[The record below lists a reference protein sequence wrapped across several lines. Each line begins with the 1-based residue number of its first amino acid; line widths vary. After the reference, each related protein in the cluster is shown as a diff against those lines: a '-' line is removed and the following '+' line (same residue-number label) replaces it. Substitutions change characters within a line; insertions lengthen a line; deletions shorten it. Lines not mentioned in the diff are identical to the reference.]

1 MSPRNPDRDPVLRVE
16 GLVKHFPIRRGVL
29 RRQVGSVRA
38 VDGLDFAVP
47 AGRTLSLVGES
58 GCGKSTTGRLLARLI
73 EPTSGRVWLGE
84 EELTALPPARLRAR
98 RRDIQIMFQDPYSSL
113 SPRFTVAEIVAE
125 PLRVQGLYRSGG
137 RERVAELLDL
147 VGLRPEH
154 AYRYP
159 HEFSGGQRQRI
170 GLARALALEPKVLIL
185 DEPVSALDVSVQA
198 QVVNQLQD
206 LQQRLGLGYVFI
218 SHNLSVVRHLSDQI
232 AVMYLG
238 VIVEQGDREQIYA
251 RPRHPYTKALLS
263 AVPVPDPDRRDARE
277 RITLSGDVPSVSDP
291 PSGCR
296 FRTRCWKARD
306 VCATTPPPLTEL
318 TGDGHLSACHFPEN
332 LEPSGRTTMPTATL
346 PGTEER

>member
-1 MSPRNPDRDPVLRVE
+1 MTDILRVE
-16 GLVKHFPIRRGVL
+16 GLVKHFPIRKGVL
-29 RRQVGSVRA
+29 RRQVGWVRA
-38 VDGLDFAVP
+38 VDGLDFGVA
-47 AGRTLSLVGES
+47 AGKTLSLVGES

-73 EPTSGRVWLGE
+73 EPTAGRVWLE
-84 EELTALPPARLRAR
+84 SDELTGLPPARLRAR
-98 RRDIQIMFQDPYSSL
+98 RRDIQIMFQDPFSSL
-113 SPRFTVAEIVAE
+113 SPRLTVAEIIAE
-125 PLRVQGLYRSGG
+125 PLRVQGLYRRGG
-137 RERVAELLDL
+137 RARVTELLEL

-206 LQQRLGLGYVFI
+206 LQQRLGLAYVFI

-238 VIVEQGDREQIYA
+238 MIVEQGSREQIYT

-263 AVPVPDPDRRDARE
+263 AVPIPDPERREDRE
-277 RITLSGDVPSVSDP
+277 RITLTGDVPSVSNP

-296 FRTRCWKARD
+296 FRTRCWKAQEI
-306 VCATTPPPLTEL
+306 CTTTPPPLLEL
-318 TGDGHLSACHFPEN
+318 TGDDHLSACHFPEN
-332 LEPSGRTTMPTATL
+332 VDPAVGTTMRTTVSDQQ
-346 PGTEER
+346 ER

>member
-1 MSPRNPDRDPVLRVE
+1 MTELLRVQ
-16 GLVKHFPIRRGVL
+16 GLVKHFPIRKGVL
-29 RRQVGSVRA
+29 RRQVGWVRA
-38 VDGLDFAVP
+38 VDGLDFGVA
-47 AGRTLSLVGES
+47 AGKTLSLVGES

-73 EPTSGRVWLGE
+73 EPTEGRVWLE
-84 EELTALPPARLRAR
+84 ADELTALPPARLRAR
-98 RRDIQIMFQDPYSSL
+98 RRDIQIMFQDPFSSL
-113 SPRFTVAEIVAE
+113 SPRLTVAEIIAE
-125 PLRVQGLYRSGG
+125 PLRVQGLYRSVGG
-137 RERVAELLDL
+137 RNRVLELLEL

-206 LQQRLGLGYVFI
+206 LQQRLGLAYVFI

-238 VIVEQGDREQIYA
+238 MIVEQGSREQLYQ

-263 AVPVPDPDRRDARE
+263 AVPIPDPDRRDDRE
-277 RITLSGDVPSVSDP
+277 RIRLTGDVPSVSNP

-296 FRTRCWKARD
+296 FRTRCWKAQD

-318 TGDGHLSACHFPEN
+318 TADGHLSACHFPEN
-332 LEPSGRTTMPTATL
+332 VDHDN
-346 PGTEER
+346 

>member
-1 MSPRNPDRDPVLRVE
+1 MSEILRVE
-16 GLVKHFPIRRGVL
+16 NLVKHFPIKKGVL
-29 RRQVGSVRA
+29 RRQVGLVRA
-38 VDGLDFAVP
+38 VDGLNFTVA
-47 AGRTLSLVGES
+47 AGKTLSLVGES

-73 EPTSGRVWLGE
+73 DPTAGRVWLE
-84 EELTALPPARLRAR
+84 SDELTALPPAQLRAR
-98 RRDIQIMFQDPYSSL
+98 RRDIQIMFQDPFSSL
-113 SPRFTVAEIVAE
+113 SPRFTVAEIIAE
-125 PLRVQGLYRSGG
+125 PLRVQGLYRSNG
-137 RERVAELLDL
+137 RARVTELLEL

-206 LQQRLGLGYVFI
+206 LQQRLGLAYVFI

-238 VIVEQGDREQIYA
+238 MIVEQGSREQIYN

-263 AVPVPDPDRRDARE
+263 AVPIPDPERRDDRE
-277 RITLSGDVPSVSDP
+277 RITLTGDVPSVSNP

-296 FRTRCWKARD
+296 FRTRCWKAQD
-306 VCATTPPPLTEL
+306 ICATTPPPLAEL
-318 TGDGHLSACHFPEN
+318 TGDGHLLGLPFP
-332 LEPSGRTTMPTATL
+332 
-346 PGTEER
+346 